1 MLKQRIL
8 TALVLLPLVLGM
20 LFFASKDLWALF
32 SGLIVLLTLWEY
44 SRMSGMSEQER
55 TPYLVG
61 TGLFMLLA
69 FLGNWRLPR
78 ISVLGGIAVLV
89 CGGACVVEAKMA
101 FTGGAEALLLS

>member
-32 SGLIVLLTLWEY
+32 SGLIVLLALWEY

-69 FLGNWRLPR
+69 FLGNWRLPELAYWVVLLFWFVVVPV
-78 ISVLGGIAVLV
+78 ISVPMSSI
-89 CGGACVVEAKMA
+89 
-101 FTGGAEALLLS
+101 SW